1 MCIFIGLLS
10 RGSADHCP
18 DIRETE
24 AAARETGADVGIG
37 SKALWLCSGVSL
49 NEWFVM

>member
-37 SKALWLCSGVSL
+37 SKCSL
-49 NEWFVM
+49 AAQWC